1 VDPIQILD
9 KFIQL
14 NPLGEISRIAQRRE
28 IAIQGQRNPEI
39 RIKIIKKL
47 IAEKIEHLDVGARGG
62 IEVGTSPYSDVLSL
76 TLVEPDPIEA
86 KKMRES
92 GYRVI
97 EKILAETDGGQKKIF
112 FTKKRGTSSIFKVNK
127 KVLKYYSPDISPRDG
142 IRWSDPNRF
151 NVEEECRI
159 DITSIASLGQN
170 QKINFD
176 DIKIDT
182 EGSELDI
189 LKGLGKQR
197 PFFIKTEVEM
207 VELYEKQALFH
218 DVLKCLY
225 DLGYIMC
232 DLNIR
237 SRPHGRYYGFPTPT
251 TGDFS
256 RGVPFTGDAFFM
268 ADWMRLSG
276 QEIIAR
282 NSRKWASTLVMRGYA
297 DIVEVVCSQQ
307 DVHEGN
313 EILRI
318 LRS

>member
-14 NPLGEISRIAQRRE
+14 NPLEEISKIAARRE
-28 IAIQGQRNPEI
+28 FVIQGQRNPEI

-47 IAEKIEHLDVGARGG
+47 IAEKIEHLDVGARDG
-62 IEVGTSPYSDVLSL
+62 IEVSTSPYSDVLSS

-86 KKMRES
+86 KKLRGS

-97 EKILAETDGGQKKIF
+97 EQILSDVHGVQKKLYLAR
-112 FTKKRGTSSIFKVNK
+112 KRGVSSLFKPNMNVI
-127 KVLKYYSPDISPRDG
+127 KYYSPENGEANIH
-142 IRWSDPNRF
+142 RF
-151 NVEEECRI
+151 DTEEEVKINTTTISR
-159 DITSIASLGQN
+159 LGKKLN
-170 QKINFD
+170 INFD
-176 DIKIDT
+176 DIKMDT
-182 EGSELDI
+182 EGSELKI

-197 PFFIKTEVEM
+197 PFFLKTEVEM
-207 VELYEKQALFH
+207 VELYETQALFH
-218 DVLKCLY
+218 DVLKFLY
-225 DLGYIMC
+225 DLGYVMC

-237 SRPHGRYYGFPTPT
+237 IRPHGGYYGFPTPT